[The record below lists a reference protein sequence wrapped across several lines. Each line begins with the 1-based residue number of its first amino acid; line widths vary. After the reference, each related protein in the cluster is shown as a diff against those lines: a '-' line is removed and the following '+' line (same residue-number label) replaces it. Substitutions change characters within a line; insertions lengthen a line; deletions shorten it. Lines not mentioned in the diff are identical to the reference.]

1 MEITLSGGM
10 FLSIIVV
17 RSLHFIFAGRL
28 KSKRNFHDRFAH
40 WRAPQEPAHRRPSR
54 DRRCESRIRAHVKAR
69 ADFLATKRERVAASN
84 TVLEAANGGF
94 QVLFLDQN
102 YDWAVSS

>member
-1 MEITLSGGM
+1 
-10 FLSIIVV
+10 
-17 RSLHFIFAGRL
+17 
-28 KSKRNFHDRFAH
+28 
-40 WRAPQEPAHRRPSR
+40 
-54 DRRCESRIRAHVKAR
+54 VKAR